1 MQRRQINALID
12 LVMLICFLIVALTSV
27 VLFFFLPSG
36 GGGLEWVHA
45 GTGATNLRIF
55 FGVTRGQWVV
65 LHNITGLAFMVL
77 MVVHIV
83 LHIPFYRTI
92 GRCLRGSGEQK
103 CDQE

>member
-1 MQRRQINALID
+1 MQKRQINAVID
-12 LVMLICFLIVALTSV
+12 LALLITFLIVGLTSV

-45 GTGATNLRIF
+45 GTGATNLRVF
-55 FGVTRGQWVV
+55 LGVTRGEWVV
-65 LHNITGLAFMVL
+65 LHNITGLVFMVL
-77 MVVHIV
+77 MVVHIL

-92 GRCLRGSGEQK
+92 RRCLSGSGDKK